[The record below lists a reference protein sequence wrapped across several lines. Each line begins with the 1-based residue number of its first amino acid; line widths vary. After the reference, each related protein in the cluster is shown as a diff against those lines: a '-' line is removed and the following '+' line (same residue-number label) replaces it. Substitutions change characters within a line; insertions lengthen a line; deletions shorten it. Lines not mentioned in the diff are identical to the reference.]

1 MSVPLLTRGLAHE
14 DVSDLVKK
22 LWSTGLNCGRRS
34 ELVVSELREPLF
46 HAPPAALVITTVI
59 LGGYFLQSQGL
70 LAQDLP
76 RWGYS
81 AANLA
86 RGRPET
92 LITALFLHG
101 GWPHALMN
109 AGMGLAFATPVARYL
124 GSDIRGL
131 CVFAL
136 YYTVCGA
143 LANYG
148 FGLLHPGSPGVL
160 IGASGAVSALAAGA
174 ARIVGGRG
182 EVGPILSPFVIGMGG
197 AWLIINLLTAVL
209 GFAPGAEGAAVA
221 WEVHLIGFGLGLISI
236 PLAGW
241 LAAPKA

>member
-1 MSVPLLTRGLAHE
+1 MDSRKKTSAIWLRSYGQRGLIVGDGE
-14 DVSDLVKK
+14 
-22 LWSTGLNCGRRS
+22 N
-34 ELVVSELREPLF
+34 LVVSEVREPLF
-46 HAPPAALVITTVI
+46 HAPPAALAVASVI

-81 AANLA
+81 AGNLA
-86 RGRPET
+86 SGRPET
-92 LITALFLHG
+92 LVTALFLHG

-124 GSDIRGL
+124 GSGLRGL

-136 YYTVCGA
+136 YYAVCGA

-148 FGLLHPGSPGVL
+148 FGLLHPSSPGVL

-182 EVGPILSPFVIGMGG
+182 EVGPLWSPFVLGMGG
-197 AWLIINLLTAVL
+197 AWLIINLLTAIL
-209 GFAPGAEGAAVA
+209 GFAPGAEGVVVA
-221 WEVHLIGFGLGLISI
+221 WEVHLSGFGLGLILI
-236 PLAGW
+236 PVAAR